1 MRIYN
6 HALEEAKMAQSAL
19 IIGASRGLGLAI
31 VAEFLKRGW
40 NVVATERS
48 PSRSELKDYRIRLPS
63 QLQIETVDINS
74 ADSVNALRSALGTRK
89 FDFLL
94 VNAGVALGAQ
104 DKLEA
109 VSSEEFIRI
118 MTTNALSPIAAISK
132 LKTCVSEK
140 GTLAAMSSSLGSVAL
155 NEHGTWEV
163 YRASKAALNTLM
175 RSFVARDK
183 ADQKTYLLLDPG
195 WVRTDMG
202 GSEADLSVEESIPR
216 LIDVALSQSHLGGLH
231 YLNYKGE
238 ILPW

>member
-1 MRIYN
+1 
-6 HALEEAKMAQSAL
+6 MAQSAL

-31 VAEFLKRGW
+31 VAEFLKKGW

-48 PSRSELKDYRIRLPS
+48 TSRSELKDYRTKFPS
-63 QLQIETVDINS
+63 QLEIETVDINS
-74 ADSVNALRSALGTRK
+74 TESVDTLRSALSARK

-94 VNAGVALGAQ
+94 VNAGVALGAE
-104 DKLEA
+104 DRIET
-109 VSSEEFIRI
+109 VSADDFIRV
-118 MTTNALSPIAAISK
+118 MRTNGLSPVAVISK
-132 LKTCVSEK
+132 LKNCVSEK
-140 GTLAAMSSSLGSVAL
+140 GTIAAMSSSLGSVAL

-175 RSFVARDK
+175 RSYVARDK

-202 GSEADLSVEESIPR
+202 GAEADLSVEQSIPR
-216 LIDVALSQSHLGGLH
+216 LIDVALAQSNARGLH

-238 ILPW
+238 VLPW